1 MVKCT
6 FTVAARMFTV
16 FRARRAEINC
26 GAAIR
31 MAKSPA
37 IDPAIAKGAPNKVIN
52 NGRIVETSLKA
63 IPNPKKNSWRMLKR
77 RFLRWLF

>member
-1 MVKCT
+1 M
-6 FTVAARMFTV
+6 
-16 FRARRAEINC
+16 
-26 GAAIR
+26 R